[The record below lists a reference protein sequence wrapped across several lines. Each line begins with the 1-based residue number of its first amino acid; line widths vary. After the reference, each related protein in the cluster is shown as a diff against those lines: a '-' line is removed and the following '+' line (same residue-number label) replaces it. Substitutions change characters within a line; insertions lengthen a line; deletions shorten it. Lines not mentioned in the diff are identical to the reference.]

1 MPSAHVPRTK
11 RRSGMSIWSG
21 VSTESFQFEMGRFVM
36 NGRRF
41 GSGGT
46 ASRHRAVPPLVP
58 LACYMY
64 FAEND
69 VTYCALRTDAGGGMM
84 LSGKDLPMIQQ
95 TTRTGQASAKGLSP
109 QEALVSLLIA
119 SARADGS
126 VSAHEANSIEH
137 VVAGMKL
144 FRGHS
149 HEGVQK
155 VFATAA
161 ERITE
166 QGISSVVQTAAAI
179 VPKELGV
186 TTFAIAVDLMLSD
199 GGLSPKEEA
208 FVEELRTLLNV
219 ERDTAG
225 RIIDVL
231 LVKNAG

>member
-1 MPSAHVPRTK
+1 
-11 RRSGMSIWSG
+11 
-21 VSTESFQFEMGRFVM
+21 
-36 NGRRF
+36 
-41 GSGGT
+41 
-46 ASRHRAVPPLVP
+46 
-58 LACYMY
+58 
-64 FAEND
+64 
-69 VTYCALRTDAGGGMM
+69 
-84 LSGKDLPMIQQ
+84 MIQQ
-95 TTRTGQASAKGLSP
+95 TTPTEQASAKRLSP

-126 VSAHEANSIEH
+126 VSAHEANCIEH

-144 FRGHS
+144 FRGQS
-149 HEGVQK
+149 HEGLQK

-166 QGISSVVQTAAAI
+166 QGLSSVVQIAAEI

-199 GGLSPKEEA
+199 GGLSAKEEA
-208 FVEELRTLLNV
+208 FVDELRTLLNV
-219 ERDTAG
+219 ERDAAA

>member
-1 MPSAHVPRTK
+1 
-11 RRSGMSIWSG
+11 
-21 VSTESFQFEMGRFVM
+21 
-36 NGRRF
+36 
-41 GSGGT
+41 
-46 ASRHRAVPPLVP
+46 
-58 LACYMY
+58 
-64 FAEND
+64 
-69 VTYCALRTDAGGGMM
+69 
-84 LSGKDLPMIQQ
+84 MIQQ
-95 TTRTGQASAKGLSP
+95 TAPTEQASAKRLSL

-149 HEGVQK
+149 QEGRQK

-166 QGISSVVQTAAAI
+166 QGISSVVQAAAGI
-179 VPKELGV
+179 VPKDLGV

-199 GGLSPKEEA
+199 GGLNPKEEA
-208 FVEELRTLLNV
+208 FVDELRTLLNV
-219 ERDTAG
+219 ERETAG